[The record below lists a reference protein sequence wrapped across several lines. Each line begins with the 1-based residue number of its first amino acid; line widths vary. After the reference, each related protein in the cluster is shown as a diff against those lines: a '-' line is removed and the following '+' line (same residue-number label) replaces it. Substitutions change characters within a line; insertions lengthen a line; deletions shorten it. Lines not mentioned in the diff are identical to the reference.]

1 MKNILKD
8 LGLSVDNSKLESL
21 FKRINKQNP
30 AAKIKTREPGYIYQ
44 ADLLFMP
51 HDNEYKYIL
60 TVVDTYNNMVDAE
73 PLKDKNA
80 QQTLEGI
87 KKVFSRKPLQ
97 TPKFSLETDPGGE
110 FNNKQLIK
118 YLNDK
123 NILLRVGTRGR
134 SNQQAI
140 VELYNG
146 IIAQIL
152 FLFMTN
158 DELQTGETSRDWVDE
173 LPRVIEKLN
182 KYLIKDKNKDIEK
195 NVLFS
200 SREEMIPIGTTV
212 RTALNKPVGVA
223 DGKKLHGNFRK
234 TDIKW
239 GVKPTVV
246 EDISLRPNQPVMY
259 KTANTKSNYYT
270 RNQLQIV
277 NKDEKLPTPR
287 KFIIDK
293 IIEKIY
299 KGKKPYFRIKW
310 SDGSETEEPRSKLIK
325 DIKQLVLNF
334 EKKND

>member
-1 MKNILKD
+1 M
-8 LGLSVDNSKLESL
+8 
-21 FKRINKQNP
+21 QN
-30 AAKIKTREPGYIYQ
+30 R
-44 ADLLFMP
+44 
-51 HDNEYKYIL
+51 
-60 TVVDTYNNMVDAE
+60 
-73 PLKDKNA
+73 PLKA
-80 QQTLEGI
+80 L
-87 KKVFSRKPLQ
+87 KKYFQEKPLHS
-97 TPKFSLETDPGGE
+97 PKFSLETDPGGE
-110 FNNKQLIK
+110 FNNKKLIK

-146 IIAQIL
+146 LIAQIL

-182 KYLIKDKNKDIEK
+182 KYLTKDKTKDIE
-195 NVLFS
+195 NNSLFS
-200 SREEMIPIGTTV
+200 SREEVVPIGTTV

-239 GVKPTVV
+239 SIKPTVV
-246 EDISLRPNQPVMY
+246 EDISIRPNQPIMY

-277 NKDEKLPTPR
+277 KNDEKLPTPR
-287 KFIIDK
+287 KFIIDS
-293 IIEKIY
+293 IIEKTY
-299 KGKKPYFRIKW
+299 KGKKPYLKVKW
-310 SDGSETEEPRSKLIK
+310 SDGSETEEPRAKLIK
-325 DIKQLVLNF
+325 DVKELILNF